1 MVDGDP
7 AGGPAEAGGPGAGRT
22 GSERAGAG
30 RGRAPLRLA
39 QALLIAA
46 VSPLVP
52 GIAHLRAGRV
62 RLGGTLLGL
71 QAAALTA
78 AALAAGRYRALFLEL
93 SARPP
98 WLLALVAAC
107 VALAALWALLI
118 GHSYAVLAPEGLAPL
133 WRLAGGTTVA
143 VLCLL
148 VIVPP
153 LSLAQFGY
161 VQRHLIR
168 TVFADGP
175 VAPAAVRLAA
185 RQGGAAR
192 WPGAPRL
199 NVLLIGAAPDAA
211 RDPDPARDVDRVGDV
226 TLASVDVRSGDT
238 TLLALP
244 AGLRRVPVWSGAE
257 PVPFPPG
264 RPLADVYREG
274 AAHPELLAGG
284 GPVRDPGA
292 ELLKRTVAHMLGQD
306 VPYYVK
312 VDASGVRALSG
323 TGAPTAPAKKGCPF
337 WAKLRETEPLAVLKR
352 YQRLARVF
360 INSVNTD
367 VPRRLLPALAGPA
380 AKIEDAE
387 ITSLRPAAGAAA
399 APRAGQVAL
408 RVLAARAPGA
418 PVPAARPVTGLP
430 ILSVSC
436 N

>member
-7 AGGPAEAGGPGAGRT
+7 AGASGASGRGPAG
-22 GSERAGAG
+22 
-30 RGRAPLRLA
+30 GRAAPVRLA
-39 QALLIAA
+39 EALLVAA
-46 VSPLVP
+46 VSPVVP

-62 RLGGTLLGL
+62 RLGGALLGA

-93 SARPP
+93 SARPS
-98 WLLALVAAC
+98 WLLALAAAC

-118 GHSYAVLAPEGLAPL
+118 AHSYAVLAPEGLAPL
-133 WRLAGGTTVA
+133 WRLAGGTTVS

-153 LSLAQFGY
+153 LSLAQYGY

-175 VAPAAVRLAA
+175 VAPAAVQVAA
-185 RQGGAAR
+185 RHGEAPDAAR
-192 WPGAPRL
+192 RPAAPRL
-199 NVLLIGAAPDAA
+199 NVLLIGAEPGEPQAPE
-211 RDPDPARDVDRVGDV
+211 RVGGI
-226 TLASVDVRSGDT
+226 TLAAVDARSGAT
-238 TLLALP
+238 TLLSLP
-244 AGLRRVPVWSGAE
+244 DGLRRVPVWSGTE

-292 ELLKRTVAHMLGQD
+292 ELLKRTVAHMLGLD

-312 VDASGVRALSG
+312 VDARGVRELAG
-323 TGAPTAPAKKGCPF
+323 TTSRAAPAKKGCPF
-337 WAKLRETEPLAVLKR
+337 WANLRETGPLAVLKR
-352 YQRLARVF
+352 YQRLARVL

-367 VPRRLLPALAGPA
+367 VPRRLLPALAGLA
-380 AKIEDAE
+380 AKIEKAE
-387 ITSLRPAAGAAA
+387 ITSLRPAAAGPSL
-399 APRAGQVAL
+399 PRADHPAL
-408 RVLAARAPGA
+408 RALAAREPGD
-418 PVPAARPVTGLP
+418 PVPAARPASGLP
-430 ILSVSC
+430 ILIESC

>member
-7 AGGPAEAGGPGAGRT
+7 AGASG
-22 GSERAGAG
+22 GAG
-30 RGRAPLRLA
+30 RGPAGGRAAPVRLA
-39 QALLIAA
+39 EALLVAA
-46 VSPLVP
+46 VSPVVP

-62 RLGGTLLGL
+62 RLGGALLGA

-93 SARPP
+93 SARPS
-98 WLLALVAAC
+98 WLLALAAAC

-118 GHSYAVLAPEGLAPL
+118 AHSYAVLAPEGLSPL
-133 WRLAGGTTVA
+133 WRLAGGTTVS

-153 LSLAQFGY
+153 LSLAQYGY

-175 VAPAAVRLAA
+175 AAPAAVQVAA
-185 RQGGAAR
+185 RHGGTRDAAR
-192 WPGAPRL
+192 RPAASRL
-199 NVLLIGAAPDAA
+199 NVLLIGAEPGEPQAP
-211 RDPDPARDVDRVGDV
+211 DRVGGI
-226 TLASVDVRSGDT
+226 TLAAVDARSGAT
-238 TLLALP
+238 TLLSLP
-244 AGLRRVPVWSGAE
+244 DGLRRVPVWSGTE

-292 ELLKRTVAHMLGQD
+292 ELLKRTVAHMLGLD

-312 VDASGVRALSG
+312 VDARGVRELAG
-323 TGAPTAPAKKGCPF
+323 TTSRAAPAKKGCPF
-337 WAKLRETEPLAVLKR
+337 WANLRETGPLAVLKR
-352 YQRLARVF
+352 YQRLARVL

-367 VPRRLLPALAGPA
+367 VPRRLLPALAGLA
-380 AKIEDAE
+380 AKIEKAE
-387 ITSLRPAAGAAA
+387 ITSLRPAASAASL
-399 APRAGQVAL
+399 PRADHPAL
-408 RVLAARAPGA
+408 RALAAREPGD
-418 PVPAARPVTGLP
+418 PVPAARPASGLP
-430 ILSVSC
+430 ILIESC

>member
-1 MVDGDP
+1 
-7 AGGPAEAGGPGAGRT
+7 GGGR
-22 GSERAGAG
+22 AW
-30 RGRAPLRLA
+30 APLRLA
-39 QALLIAA
+39 EALLVAA

-62 RLGGTLLGL
+62 GLGGTLLGVH
-71 QAAALTA
+71 AAALTA
-78 AALAAGRYRALFLEL
+78 AALAAGRYRELFLEL
-93 SARPP
+93 SARPS

-107 VALAALWALLI
+107 VTLAALWALLI
-118 GHSYAVLAPEGLAPL
+118 AHSYAVLAPDGLAPL

-153 LSLAQFGY
+153 LSLAQYGY

-168 TVFADGP
+168 TIFADGP
-175 VAPAAVRLAA
+175 VPPAAVQLAA
-185 RQGGAAR
+185 KRGDAAR
-192 WPGAPRL
+192 WPAAPRL
-199 NVLLIGAAPDAA
+199 NVLLIGADPGAP
-211 RDPDPARDVDRVGDV
+211 RDPDPARNQDRVGDV
-226 TLASVDVRSGDT
+226 TLAAIDTRSGDT

-264 RPLADVYREG
+264 RPLADVYPEG
-274 AAHPELLAGG
+274 AAHPELLAG

-312 VDASGVRALSG
+312 VDARGVRELSA
-323 TGAPTAPAKKGCPF
+323 TAASTAPAKKGCPF
-337 WAKLRETEPLAVLKR
+337 WANVRETEPLALLKR
-352 YQRLARVF
+352 YQRLARVL

-380 AKIEDAE
+380 AKIGKAE
-387 ITSLRPAAGAAA
+387 ITSLRPAAGGARPA
-399 APRAGQVAL
+399 RADHPAL
-408 RVLAARAPGA
+408 RALAALDPGD
-418 PVPAARPVTGLP
+418 PVPAARPLIGLP